1 MIIDPTTQSTVYNPL
16 SSQGQWAQHRFG
28 KRDYP
33 ELKLDLETVLHSLDS
48 ISEGFFVFDQ
58 PIYIKSTYGDA
69 GLWKDATRISKLVG
83 GMLTISTYGMI
94 PSKTVETLKSHQAM
108 IHVFCDGFEN
118 ECGKVF
124 LGAKWESVAN
134 VLSLANSNAMVE
146 FFVYEHNKHQIPY
159 IITFCAQRSVKIK
172 FTPGIKN
179 DNIGSCIIDQNGNW
193 LYDVV
198 PVNLETE
205 MLDDDHDTV
214 QLRDIKDKFNN
225 KKPVPLTRH
234 LENYNSLR
242 TFVSEINGRGLLDS
256 PMVSHIISNRQL
268 KVFDNPNKDDIHIT
282 PSGHVTENAEEFYM
296 FVNMLSPDWQM
307 TNKIVSKIKPTDEY
321 ALKTLYYAQKFD
333 QEFLEKRKVQSYFS

>member
-1 MIIDPTTQSTVYNPL
+1 MIIDPTTYSTVYNPL

-28 KRDYP
+28 KRNYP
-33 ELKLDLETVLHSLDS
+33 ELNLDLETVLHGLDS

-58 PIYIKSTYGDA
+58 PIYLKSTYGDA

-108 IHVFCDGFEN
+108 IHVFCDGFES
-118 ECGKVF
+118 ECGKIF
-124 LGAKWESVAN
+124 LGAEWESVAN
-134 VLSLANSNAMVE
+134 VLNLANSNAMVE

-159 IITFCAQRSVKIK
+159 LITYCSQRSVKIK
-172 FTPGIKN
+172 FTPGIAN
-179 DNIGSCIIDQNGNW
+179 DTIGSCVIDQNSNW
-193 LYDVV
+193 LYDVI

-205 MLDDDHDTV
+205 MLDSDYDAV
-214 QLRDIKDKFNN
+214 KLREIKDKYNN
-225 KKPVPLTRH
+225 SKPIPLQRH

-242 TFVSEINGRGLLDS
+242 TFVAERKGRGLLDS
-256 PMVSHIISNRQL
+256 PMVSQL
-268 KVFDNPNKDDIHIT
+268 IKHDQLQGFDNQDKDNIHIT
-282 PSGHVTENAEEFYM
+282 PTGHVTENGEEFYM
-296 FVNMLSPDWQM
+296 FLNMLSPDWQM
-307 TNKIVSKIKPTDEY
+307 TNKNVAKINLKDDY

>member
-1 MIIDPTTQSTVYNPL
+1 MIIDPTTHSTVYNPL

-33 ELKLDLETVLHSLDS
+33 ELNLDLETVLHGLDS
-48 ISEGFFVFDQ
+48 ISEGFFVFDR
-58 PIYIKSTYGDA
+58 PIYLKSTYGDA

-94 PSKTVETLKSHQAM
+94 PSKTVETLKTHQAM

-118 ECGKVF
+118 NCGKVF
-124 LGAKWESVAN
+124 LGAKWESIAN
-134 VLSLANSNAMVE
+134 VLSLANSNTMIE
-146 FFVYEHNKHQIPY
+146 FFVYEHNQHQIPY
-159 IITFCAQRSVKIK
+159 ITTFCAQRSVKIK

-193 LYDVV
+193 LYDVI
-198 PVNLETE
+198 PVDLETD
-205 MLDDDHDTV
+205 MLDDDYDHV
-214 QLRDIKDKFNN
+214 QLRDIKDRFNN
-225 KKPVPLTRH
+225 LKPIPLKRH

-242 TFVSEINGRGLLDS
+242 TFVSEKDGRGLLQS
-256 PMVSHIISNRQL
+256 PMVSQL
-268 KVFDNPNKDDIHIT
+268 IKHKQLEKFDDPNKDDIHIT

-296 FVNMLSPDWQM
+296 FVNMLSPDWKM
-307 TNKIVSKIKPTDEY
+307 NNKTVSKITPPDDY

-333 QEFLEKRKVQSYFS
+333 NEFLEKRKVQSYFS